1 MIPVL
6 LGVIIIVFTLMYL
19 TPGDAAE
26 ILAGSNAT
34 PETVQAL
41 REKLGTDKSYLAQL
55 GQYIKNLVLH
65 GDLGKSYSTG
75 RSVSDELL
83 AKFPT
88 TLKLTSMSMLLA
100 VILGVTIGI
109 ISAVRQYS
117 LFDSAA
123 QTVALVGVSMPSFW
137 LGLLLIIVFALKL
150 KWLPSSGF
158 DTVSECILPC
168 CALAVSSSATIM
180 RITRSSMLDVIRSDY
195 IRTARAKGQNEF
207 FVIVRHALKNALIPI
222 LTVVGM
228 EFGVLLGGT
237 VMIETIFS
245 VPGIGSFTVNAI
257 KERNTPVVQGTVL
270 LLAVSY
276 SLVNLIV
283 DILYSAI
290 NPQIRMQYSA
300 ASAKKARKAKGKAVQ
315 Q

>member
-6 LGVIIIVFTLMYL
+6 LGVIIIVFSLMYL

-34 PETVQAL
+34 PETIQAL
-41 REKLGTDKSYLAQL
+41 REKLGTDKSYIVQL

-75 RSVSDELL
+75 RPVSDELL

-123 QTVALVGVSMPSFW
+123 QTIALVGVSMPSFW
-137 LGLLLIIVFALKL
+137 MGLLLIIVFALKL

-158 DTVSECILPC
+158 DTLSECVLPC

-207 FVIVRHALKNALIPI
+207 LVIVRHALKNALIPI

-270 LLAVSY
+270 LLAISY

-290 NPQIRMQYSA
+290 NPQIRKQYSA
-300 ASAKKARKAKGKAVQ
+300 ASAKKLRAGKRKAVR
-315 Q
+315 